1 MGLAVDGLVSGLD
14 TTSLINSLIQLEAL
28 PQNILKTK
36 VSGSQAMISA
46 LQGLNAKI
54 ASLATLATDTAKP
67 AALDLYKATSSS
79 ANVSA
84 TATAGASAGQVNIVV
99 TTLAQAQVV
108 VSAAMAAWP
117 DDPPVLTIVGS
128 DNTHT
133 QISAAST
140 SLDDIV
146 LAINGASTG
155 TGVTAMKVSTGNGQF
170 RLQFTATE
178 TGAAGAFDIYRGT
191 SAAVTGGTATNLLA
205 DPGAAL
211 VTTAQDAEVTLWAGT
226 PAAQTIKSAT
236 NTFTNLLPGVA
247 VTVSAASTSPVT
259 LTVARDDTKISKI
272 AGDFISAL
280 NGVFALI
287 STKSTVIDSTDP
299 SGNPTISGGVFTSDS
314 MVRAVNEKI
323 LAAASMPVDGRS
335 PSEIGISITK
345 TGELEFDADKFAKA
359 LAADPDRVE
368 RVIQELASR
377 VEAAATEASDKYDGL
392 ITTKITGQESL
403 VKNFN
408 TQIAEWDGRLE
419 ARRATLERAY
429 SSMEVQLS
437 ALNSQASWL
446 TSQLS
451 ALQPSSSNNS

>member
-14 TTSLINSLIQLEAL
+14 TTSLINSLMQLEAL
-28 PQNILKTK
+28 PQNILKKK

-79 ANVSA
+79 TNVSA

-99 TTLAQAQVV
+99 TTLAQAQVL

-128 DNTHT
+128 DGTHT
-133 QISAAST
+133 QITAAST
-140 SLDDIV
+140 SLDDVV
-146 LAINGASTG
+146 LAINGAG
-155 TGVTAMKVSTGNGQF
+155 AGVNAMKVSTGNGQF
-170 RLQFTATE
+170 RLQLTATE
-178 TGAAGAFDIYRGT
+178 TGAAGAFNIYRGT

-205 DPGAAL
+205 DPDAAL

-226 PAAQTIKSAT
+226 PAAQIIKSAT
-236 NTFTNLLPGVA
+236 NTFTDLLPGVA
-247 VTVSAASTSPVT
+247 VTVSATSVDP
-259 LTVARDDTKISKI
+259 LTVTVTRDDKQISKV
-272 AGDFISAL
+272 AGDFVSAL

-299 SGNPTISGGVFTSDS
+299 SGNPKISGGIFTSDS
-314 MVRAVNEKI
+314 TVRAVNEKI
-323 LAAASMPVDGRS
+323 LSAASMPVDGRS

-403 VKNFN
+403 VTSLN
-408 TQIAEWDGRLE
+408 TQISDFDRRLE
-419 ARRATLERAY
+419 SRRSALERAY

-451 ALQPSSSNNS
+451 ALRPSNSNNS

>member
-14 TTSLINSLIQLEAL
+14 TTSLINSLMQLEAL

-36 VSGSQAMISA
+36 ASTSQAMISA

-128 DNTHT
+128 DGTHT

-140 SLDDIV
+140 SLDDVV

-155 TGVTAMKVSTGNGQF
+155 VNAMKVSTGNGQF

-191 SAAVTGGTATNLLA
+191 SAAVTGGTATKLLA

-236 NTFTNLLPGVA
+236 NTFTDLLPGVA
-247 VTVSAASTSPVT
+247 VTVSATSVDPVT
-259 LTVARDDTKISKI
+259 VTVTRDDTKISKV
-272 AGDFISAL
+272 AGDFVSAL

-287 STKSTVIDSTDP
+287 STKSAVTDSTDA
-299 SGNPTISGGVFTSDS
+299 SGKPKISGGVFTSDS

-323 LAAASMPVDGRS
+323 LSAASMPVDGRS

-359 LAADPDRVE
+359 LAADPARVE

-403 VKNFN
+403 VTSLNM
-408 TQIAEWDGRLE
+408 QISDFDRRLE
-419 ARRATLERAY
+419 SRRSALERTY

-451 ALQPSSSNNS
+451 ALRPSNSNNS

>member
-14 TTSLINSLIQLEAL
+14 TTSLINSLMQLEAL

-46 LQGLNAKI
+46 LQGLNTKI

-84 TATAGASAGQVNIVV
+84 TATAGANAGQVNIVV

-128 DNTHT
+128 DGTHT
-133 QISAAST
+133 QISAASA
-140 SLDDIV
+140 SLDDVV

-155 TGVTAMKVSTGNGQF
+155 INAVKVSTGDGNF
-170 RLQFTATE
+170 RLQFTSTE
-178 TGAAGAFDIYRGT
+178 TGADATFEIHRGT
-191 SAAVTGGTATNLLA
+191 SAQVTGGTSTNVLTE
-205 DPGAAL
+205 PGAA
-211 VTTAQDAEVTLWAGT
+211 VISAAQDANLTLWAGT
-226 PAAQTIKSAT
+226 PAAQVIKSAT
-236 NTFTNLLPGVA
+236 NTFTDILPSVDLTVTA
-247 VTVSAASTSPVT
+247 VSTDPIT

-272 AGDFISAL
+272 AEDFVSAL

-287 STKSTVIDSTDP
+287 STKSAVTDSTDA
-299 SGNPTISGGVFTSDS
+299 SGKPKISGGVFTSDS

-323 LAAASMPVDGRS
+323 LSAASMPVDGRS

-359 LAADPDRVE
+359 LAADPARVE

-392 ITTKITGQESL
+392 ITSKITGQESL
-403 VKNFN
+403 VKNFT

-419 ARRATLERAY
+419 ARRATLERTYFA
-429 SSMEVQLS
+429 MEVQLS

>member
-1 MGLAVDGLVSGLD
+1 MGLAVDGLISGLD
-14 TTSLINSLIQLEAL
+14 TTSLINSLVQLEAL
-28 PQNILKTK
+28 PQSILKKK

-67 AALDLYKATSSS
+67 AALDLYKATSNS

-84 TATAGASAGQVNIVV
+84 TATTGATAGRVDIVV
-99 TTLAQAQVV
+99 RTLAQAQVI
-108 VSAAMAAWP
+108 VSAAMAVWP
-117 DDPPVLTIVGS
+117 DNPPVLTVVGS
-128 DNTHT
+128 DGTHT
-133 QISAAST
+133 QITAAST

-146 LAINGASTG
+146 LAINGAG
-155 TGVTAMKVSTGNGQF
+155 AGVTAVKVSAGNGQF
-170 RLQFTATE
+170 RLQFTAPE
-178 TGAAGAFDIYRGT
+178 TGVAGAFNIYRGT
-191 SAAVTGGTATNLLA
+191 SAAVTGGTATNLLSA
-205 DPGAAL
+205 PGAAL
-211 VTTAQDAEVTLWAGT
+211 VTPAQDAEVTLWAGT
-226 PAAQTIKSAT
+226 PAAQTVTSAT
-236 NTFTNLLPGVA
+236 NTFTDLLPGVA
-247 VTVSAASTSPVT
+247 VTVSATSVDPVT
-259 LTVARDDTKISKI
+259 VTVTRDDKQISKA
-272 AGDFISAL
+272 AGDFVNAL

-299 SGNPTISGGVFTSDS
+299 SGNPKISGGVFTSDS
-314 MVRAVNEKI
+314 TVRAVNEKI
-323 LAAASMPVDGRS
+323 LSAASMPVDGRS

-359 LAADPDRVE
+359 LAADPNRVE

-419 ARRATLERAY
+419 ARRTTLERAY

-451 ALQPSSSNNS
+451 ALRPSNSNNS

>member
-14 TTSLINSLIQLEAL
+14 TTSLINSLMQLEAL

-36 VSGSQAMISA
+36 ASTSQAMISA

-84 TATAGASAGQVNIVV
+84 TATAGVNAGQVNIVV

-128 DNTHT
+128 DGTHT

-140 SLDDIV
+140 SLDDVV

-155 TGVTAMKVSTGNGQF
+155 VNAMKVSTGNGQF

-191 SAAVTGGTATNLLA
+191 SAAVTGGTATKLLA

-236 NTFTNLLPGVA
+236 NTFTDLLPGVA
-247 VTVSAASTSPVT
+247 VTVSATSVDPVT
-259 LTVARDDTKISKI
+259 VTVTRDDTKISKV
-272 AGDFISAL
+272 AGDFVSAL

-287 STKSTVIDSTDP
+287 STKSAVTDSTDA
-299 SGNPTISGGVFTSDS
+299 SGKPKISGGVFTSDS

-323 LAAASMPVDGRS
+323 LSAASMPVDGRS

-359 LAADPDRVE
+359 LAADPARVE

-403 VKNFN
+403 VTSLNM
-408 TQIAEWDGRLE
+408 QISDFDRRLE
-419 ARRATLERAY
+419 SRRSALERTY

-437 ALNSQASWL
+437 TLNSQASWL

-451 ALQPSSSNNS
+451 ALRPSNSNNS